1 MHHAEDEWS
10 DLVGDILV
18 LPPERK
24 HTNSDDA
31 GVSIR
36 DKVAKMNEWAFANP
50 DEPHPTAGTP
60 SLSVPPADSR
70 VPNGRSHPQDS
81 LRARPSRRTLPPH
94 TVRLSAYA
102 LVGMRHERG
111 AAPVAVAVSL
121 SPSRR
126 LPPSFVAMEAPPTAR
141 GPDYDGSFRK
151 TRYPPPDRRG
161 HATWTIAWGLL
172 MSSRRARLQ
181 GPAGT

>member
-1 MHHAEDEWS
+1 VHHAEDEWS

-70 VPNGRSHPQDS
+70 VFPTDGRTHRIRYVRDR
-81 LRARPSRRTLPPH
+81 LEGLCPPH

-126 LPPSFVAMEAPPTAR
+126 LPPSLSR
-141 GPDYDGSFRK
+141 DGSAA
-151 TRYPPPDRRG
+151 DG
-161 HATWTIAWGLL
+161 
-172 MSSRRARLQ
+172 Q
-181 GPAGT
+181 GPGLRRFVQEDPLSTPRQKGTRNLDHCLGPSHEFPAR